1 MAPLLVTFL
10 SACLAFGAVVSG
22 CPFRASQDQQFSVEQ
37 IKNPGYVANCPKALA
52 RAYLKY
58 GAALPEGLAEVMR
71 NTKSHKAKRA
81 GTGTGT
87 VVTTP
92 EDGDV
97 EWLTPIQIGTPGQV
111 LNLDLDTGSSDLW
124 VFTNSTQGASQRTS
138 YNPGKSST
146 SRKLNGYTF
155 SIQYGDGSSS
165 TGDVYLDKV
174 SAGRLSV
181 NNQAVETASRVDSSF
196 NSEPN
201 LDGLM
206 GLGFSSLNTVRPKQQ
221 KTFFDNAIPQLRSPV
236 FTANLKRQRP
246 GTYNFGYIDNSTYT
260 GNIGYVPVDSSR
272 GWWQFTSNGYAVG
285 NDKIGRTSING
296 IADTGT
302 TLLLLPNTVNQA
314 YYAKVSGSRFDSRM
328 NAYTFRCSTSLPT
341 FSFAVGGVTI
351 TIPGTYLNFGAATN
365 DGQTCYGSLQ
375 PSDSIGINIFG
386 DIALKAAFVVFDGGQ
401 KRIGW
406 ARKPL

>member
-1 MAPLLVTFL
+1 MARLFVTFL
-10 SACLAFGAVVSG
+10 SACLALSAVVTG
-22 CPFRASQDQQFSVEQ
+22 CPVRPSQDQQFSVEQ
-37 IKNPGYVANCPKALA
+37 IKNPAYVANCPKALA
-52 RAYLKY
+52 RAYIKY
-58 GAALPEGLAEVMR
+58 GATMPKGLAEFMR
-71 NTKSHKAKRA
+71 NSKSTKVKRA
-81 GTGTGT
+81 DGTGT

-124 VFTNSTQGASQRTS
+124 VFTNTTQGASARTN

-146 SRKLNGYTF
+146 SKKLNGYTF
-155 SIQYGDGSSS
+155 SIRYGDSTSSS
-165 TGDVYLDKV
+165 GDVYLDKV

-181 NNQAVETASRVDSSF
+181 NNQAVETATRVSSAF
-196 NSEPN
+196 DSEPN

-236 FTANLKRQRP
+236 FTANLRRQRP
-246 GTYNFGYIDNSTYT
+246 GTYNFGYIDNSVYT

-272 GWWQFTSNGYAVG
+272 GWWQFTSSGYAVG
-285 NDKIGRTSING
+285 SDKIGRTSING

-302 TLLLLPNTVNQA
+302 TLLLLPKSVNQA
-314 YYAKVSGSRFDSRM
+314 YYAKVSGSTLNSDY
-328 NAYTFRCSTSLPT
+328 NAYTFPCRTNLPA

-351 TIPGTYLNFGAATN
+351 TIPGTYLNYAVVSS
-365 DGQTCYGSLQ
+365 DGKTCYGSLQ
-375 PSDSIGINIFG
+375 PSDGIGINIFG

-406 ARKPL
+406 AKKNL

>member
-1 MAPLLVTFL
+1 MAPLFVTFL
-10 SACLAFGAVVSG
+10 SACLAFGAVVTG
-22 CPFRASQDQQFSVEQ
+22 CPVRPVQDQQFSVEQ
-37 IKNPGYVANCPKALA
+37 IRNPSYVANCPKALA
-52 RAYLKY
+52 RAYIKY
-58 GAALPEGLAEVMR
+58 GASLPEGLAEVMR
-71 NTKSHKAKRA
+71 NTKSTKAKRA
-81 GTGTGT
+81 SGTGT

-111 LNLDLDTGSSDLW
+111 LNLDLDTGSGDLW
-124 VFTNSTQGASQRTS
+124 VFTNTTQGASQRTS
-138 YNPGKSST
+138 YNPDKSST

-155 SIQYGDGSSS
+155 SIQYGDGSTSS
-165 TGDVYLDKV
+165 GDVYLDKV

-181 NNQAVETASRVDSSF
+181 NNQAVETANRVSGSF
-196 NSEPN
+196 DSEPN

-206 GLGFSSLNTVRPKQQ
+206 GLGLSSLNTVRPRPQ

-236 FTANLKRQRP
+236 FTANLRRQRP
-246 GTYNFGYIDNSTYT
+246 GTYNFGYIDNTTYT

-272 GWWQFTSNGYAVG
+272 GWWQFTSSGYAVG
-285 NDKIGRTSING
+285 TDKIGRTSING

-302 TLLLLPNTVNQA
+302 TLLLLPNTVNRA

-328 NAYTFRCSTSLPT
+328 NAYTFGCSTNLPT

-351 TIPGTYLNFGAATN
+351 TIPGTYLNFGATTS
-365 DGQTCYGSLQ
+365 DGKTCYGSLQ
-375 PSDSIGINIFG
+375 PSDNIGINIFG

>member
-1 MAPLLVTFL
+1 MARFFVTFL
-10 SACLAFGAVVSG
+10 SACLAFGVVVTG
-22 CPFRASQDQQFSVEQ
+22 CPVRPAQDEQFSVEQ
-37 IKNPGYVANCPKALA
+37 IKNPAYVANCPKALA
-52 RAYLKY
+52 RAYIKY
-58 GAALPEGLAEVMR
+58 GATLPKALAEVMR
-71 NTKSHKAKRA
+71 NSKSTKVKRA
-81 GTGTGT
+81 DGTGT

-124 VFTNSTQGASQRTS
+124 VFTNTTQGASARTN
-138 YNPGKSST
+138 YNPGKSRT
-146 SRKLNGYTF
+146 SKKLDGYTF
-155 SIQYGDGSSS
+155 NIRYGDGTSSS
-165 TGDVYLDKV
+165 GDVYLDKV

-181 NNQAVETASRVDSSF
+181 NNQAVETARRVSSAF
-196 NSEPN
+196 DSEPN

-221 KTFFDNAIPQLRSPV
+221 KTFFDNAIPQLRSPL

-272 GWWQFTSNGYAVG
+272 GWWQFTSSGYAVG
-285 NDKIGRTSING
+285 SDKIGRTSING

-302 TLLLLPNTVNQA
+302 TLLLLPSAVNKA
-314 YYAKVSGSRFDSRM
+314 YYAKVSGSKLNADY
-328 NAYTFRCSTSLPT
+328 NAYTFPCRTNLPT

-351 TIPGTYLNFGAATN
+351 TIPGTYLNYAAI
-365 DGQTCYGSLQ
+365 DGTTCYGSLQ
-375 PSDSIGINIFG
+375 PSDNIGINIFG

-406 ARKPL
+406 AKKPL